1 MTNSGV
7 DLVSLFQTVTQ
18 TLAQNQQGLNQ
29 ADVYNQDHGTN
40 MVQTFQTITEALK
53 EKSGSADSTAM
64 AYAAKKLET
73 STRSS
78 SGHLYAQGLNQAA
91 AQFKGK
97 KVDAQGAM
105 QLLQTLI
112 AGGQV
117 APKPQTPAPAP
128 QPQAPAAGGDDMLG
142 QLLGGLMGGQTA
154 QAPQPQA
161 PAADGGDM
169 LGQLLGG
176 LMGGQT
182 AQAPQPQA
190 PAAGGDELLG
200 QLLGGLMGGQTAQT
214 PQPQAPAAGGA
225 DMLGQ
230 LLGGLTG
237 SSGTQSNAQ
246 DGLDMGDLLNA
257 GMAYMAAKQQGGS
270 NAQALLQAFL
280 AGSGMGT
287 APHRQQSTQLVIGSF
302 LQALG
307 GMAK

>member
-40 MVQTFQTITEALK
+40 MVQTFQTITEALQ

-64 AYAAKKLET
+64 AYAAKKLEA

-117 APKPQTPAPAP
+117 APKPQAPAPQPQAPAAGGDDDMLGQLLGGLMGGQTAQAP

-161 PAADGGDM
+161 PAA
-169 LGQLLGG
+169 
-176 LMGGQT
+176 
-182 AQAPQPQA
+182 
-190 PAAGGDELLG
+190 
-200 QLLGGLMGGQTAQT
+200 
-214 PQPQAPAAGGA
+214 GGA
-225 DMLGQ
+225 DMLGA

-237 SSGTQSNAQ
+237 SSGNQSNAQ

-302 LQALG
+302 LQALS

>member
-40 MVQTFQTITEALK
+40 MVQTFQTITEALQ

-64 AYAAKKLET
+64 AYAAKKLEA

-117 APKPQTPAPAP
+117 SPKPQTPAP
-128 QPQAPAAGGDDMLG
+128 QPQAPAAGGD
-142 QLLGGLMGGQTA
+142 
-154 QAPQPQA
+154 
-161 PAADGGDM
+161 DM

-200 QLLGGLMGGQTAQT
+200 QLLGGLMGGQTAQA

-225 DMLGQ
+225 DMLGA

-302 LQALG
+302 LQALS

>member
-64 AYAAKKLET
+64 AYAAKKLEA

-78 SGHLYAQGLNQAA
+78 SGRLYAQGLNQAA

-117 APKPQTPAPAP
+117 APKPQTTAP
-128 QPQAPAAGGDDMLG
+128 QPQAPASGGDDMLG

-161 PAADGGDM
+161 PAS
-169 LGQLLGG
+169 
-176 LMGGQT
+176 
-182 AQAPQPQA
+182 
-190 PAAGGDELLG
+190 GGDELLG
-200 QLLGGLMGGQTAQT
+200 QLLGGLMGGQTAQA

-257 GMAYMAAKQQGGS
+257 GMAYMAAKQQGSS

-302 LQALG
+302 LQALSA
-307 GMAK
+307 MAK

>member
-40 MVQTFQTITEALK
+40 MVQTFQTITEALQ

-64 AYAAKKLET
+64 AYAAKKLEA

-161 PAADGGDM
+161 PAAGGDEL

-190 PAAGGDELLG
+190 PAAGG
-200 QLLGGLMGGQTAQT
+200 
-214 PQPQAPAAGGA
+214 A
-225 DMLGQ
+225 DMLGA

-302 LQALG
+302 LQALS

>member
-18 TLAQNQQGLNQ
+18 TLVQNQQGLNQ

-40 MVQTFQTITEALK
+40 MVQTFQTITEALQ

-64 AYAAKKLET
+64 AYAAKKLEA

-142 QLLGGLMGGQTA
+142 QLLGGLLGGQTA
-154 QAPQPQA
+154 QTPQSQA
-161 PAADGGDM
+161 PAAGGGDM

-176 LMGGQT
+176 LLGGQT

-190 PAAGGDELLG
+190 PAAGG
-200 QLLGGLMGGQTAQT
+200 
-214 PQPQAPAAGGA
+214 A
-225 DMLGQ
+225 DMLGA

-237 SSGTQSNAQ
+237 SSGNQSNAQ

-257 GMAYMAAKQQGGS
+257 SMAYMAAKQQGGS

-302 LQALG
+302 LQALS

>member
-40 MVQTFQTITEALK
+40 MVQTFQTITEALQ

-64 AYAAKKLET
+64 AYAAKKLEA

-91 AQFKGK
+91 TQFKGK

-117 APKPQTPAPAP
+117 APKPQAPAP
-128 QPQAPAAGGDDMLG
+128 QPQAPAAGGDD
-142 QLLGGLMGGQTA
+142 
-154 QAPQPQA
+154 
-161 PAADGGDM
+161 DM

-190 PAAGGDELLG
+190 PAAGG
-200 QLLGGLMGGQTAQT
+200 
-214 PQPQAPAAGGA
+214 A
-225 DMLGQ
+225 DMLGA

-302 LQALG
+302 LQALS

>member
-64 AYAAKKLET
+64 AYAAKKLEA

-91 AQFKGK
+91 TQFKGK

-161 PAADGGDM
+161 PAAGGDDM

-190 PAAGGDELLG
+190 PAAGG
-200 QLLGGLMGGQTAQT
+200 
-214 PQPQAPAAGGA
+214 A
-225 DMLGQ
+225 DMLGA